1 MNSELSTT
9 NRERIVK
16 TLNGWVILPLVIL
29 LFFGALALLIYS
41 IVAGVR
47 GEGHP
52 IWSLFVLSLLLQPV
66 WIITLVGFF
75 TLQPNE
81 ARVLVLFGE
90 YKGTVRTSGF
100 HWGNPFYTN
109 GYQQVGGLTVGGEI
123 QSKLTGTKTGA
134 GASSRQTMG
143 RNKMSLRA

>member
-16 TLNGWVILPLVIL
+16 TLNGWVVLPLVIL
-29 LFFGALALLIYS
+29 LFFGALASLIYA

-52 IWSLFVLSLLLQPV
+52 IWGLFVISLLLEAASIV
-66 WIITLVGFF
+66 MLVGFF

-81 ARVLVLFGE
+81 ARVLILFGA
-90 YKGTVRTSGF
+90 YKGTVRDAGF
-100 HWGNPFYTN
+100 HWGNPFYSN
-109 GYQQVGGLTVGGEI
+109 GRSQMGIVSRAIELETGGVGAKATASGTARK
-123 QSKLTGTKTGA
+123 KL
-134 GASSRQTMG
+134 SRY
-143 RNKMSLRA
+143 KLSL